1 MAQTQKR
8 GLGRG
13 LDALLAAEENISPLA
28 ETEENAEIFS
38 EAVQAPPPPAER
50 QPSPGEGRFT
60 RMPIDRLRPG
70 VHQPRIDFGDTEM
83 SELAESVRIHGVLQP
98 ILVKPSHGGYEI
110 VAGERRWRAAKLA
123 GLNEVPTIIVGAA
136 GEKALEIA
144 VIENIQRSDLN
155 PMEEAAAY
163 ESMMV
168 RLSLTQEEVA
178 ARVGKNR
185 STVANYIR
193 LLRLPEPVQESLAS
207 GDLSMGH
214 ARALLSLRN
223 EEEMMPLV
231 RDVEKNGLSVRQLEM
246 RVRKLLSRSEGKGGR
261 SKRSSISHS
270 GPTGPQ
276 AVFLKEIGEQ
286 LRSKLGVKVFI
297 QGDETKGQVV
307 IEYYSADML
316 ENIVDR
322 LS

>member
-13 LDALLAAEENISPLA
+13 LDALLSAEETFSP
-28 ETEENAEIFS
+28 
-38 EAVQAPPPPAER
+38 AVEPKEQKTPPAEPEHA
-50 QPSPGEGRFT
+50 PSSLSENQKTSSEGRLT
-60 RMPIDRLRPG
+60 RLPIAQLRPG
-70 VHQPRIDFGDTEM
+70 VHQPRVDFGDSEM
-83 SELAESVRIHGVLQP
+83 SELAESVRIHGILQP
-98 ILVKPSHGGYEI
+98 ILVKPSNGGYEI
-110 VAGERRWRAAKLA
+110 VAGERRWRAARQA
-123 GLNEVPTIIVGAA
+123 GLEEVPTIVIGAA

-163 ESMMV
+163 ENMME

-178 ARVGKNR
+178 VRVGKNR
-185 STVANYIR
+185 STVANYLR
-193 LLRLPEPVQESLAS
+193 LLRLPEAVQESLAG

-214 ARALLSLRN
+214 ARALLSLRS

-231 RDVEKNGLSVRQLEM
+231 RETEKNGLSVRQLEA
-246 RVRKLLSRSEGKGGR
+246 RVRKLLSRSEPKGGR
-261 SKRSSISHS
+261 AKRHASFS

-276 AVFLKEIGEQ
+276 AIFLKEIGDQ
-286 LRSKLGVKVFI
+286 LRAKLGAKVFI
-297 QGDETKGQVV
+297 QGDEKKGQVV
-307 IEYYSADML
+307 IEYYSGDML